1 LVLTRVR
8 DNVPQLS
15 IYTLN
20 IYFTF
25 LAAQTISKMV
35 A

>member
-1 LVLTRVR
+1 LMKVR
-8 DNVPQLS
+8 DNIPRLS

-20 IYFTF
+20 IYSTL
-25 LAAQTISKMV
+25 LAAQTISKVV